1 MTHTFD
7 LELKNLGKDFG
18 ASRAVDKVSLQIGK
32 GEFVS
37 LLGPSG
43 CGKST
48 TLMMIAGFEQ
58 PSTGEILVRG
68 NPVHHLEPNQR
79 NVGIVFQSYALFP
92 HMSVR
97 QNVEYGL
104 KMRKVS
110 AAERTKRVDDML
122 KLVHMHEYAERSTR
136 QLSGGQQQRVALARA
151 LVIEPDLL
159 LLDEPFSAL
168 DRKLREEFQRE
179 VRLLQKKLGITTI
192 FVTHDQEEALLMSD
206 RIAVMS
212 HGRVEQCASPV
223 SLYRDPA
230 TSFVANFIGRG
241 SFFSPSTG
249 SSPGAGGG
257 SPKLFFRPED
267 AEAASESAAYSFEG
281 VVQAVYFQGS
291 ATLADVKVSDVNDTL
306 LVDVSPWLRHD
317 TVEPGSPLRF
327 SVPRSKI
334 REFAG

>member
-1 MTHTFD
+1 MNQVFD
-7 LELKNLGKDFG
+7 LELKGLVKEFAG
-18 ASRAVDKVSLQIGK
+18 SRAVDQVDLQINK

-58 PSTGEILVRG
+58 PTGGDILVRG
-68 NPVHHLEPNQR
+68 RQVQHLEPNER

-92 HMSVR
+92 HMTVR

-104 KMRKVS
+104 RMRKTPPE
-110 AAERTKRVDDML
+110 ERRRRVDDML
-122 KLVHMHEYAERSTR
+122 RLVHMHEFAERNTR

-179 VRLLQKKLGITTI
+179 VRMLQKTLGITTI

-212 HGRVEQCASPV
+212 RGRIQQCASPLA
-223 SLYRDPA
+223 LYQEPA
-230 TSFVANFIGRG
+230 NEFVAGFIGRG
-241 SFFSPSTG
+241 TFVAD
-249 SSPGAGGG
+249 GASAGQ
-257 SPKLFFRPED
+257 LFFRPED
-267 AEAASESAAYSFEG
+267 VSPRSGTDDLNFSGQVMAL
-281 VVQAVYFQGS
+281 YFQGAS
-291 ATLADVKVSDVNDTL
+291 TLAEVQVPGAESAMLIDAT
-306 LVDVSPWLRHD
+306 PWLREAALE
-317 TVEPGSPLRF
+317 VGAPLQF
-327 SVPRSKI
+327 HVPRHKV
-334 REFAG
+334 RAFRA

>member
-1 MTHTFD
+1 MTQAYD
-7 LELKNLGKDFG
+7 LELKSLVKDFG
-18 ASRAVDKVSLQIGK
+18 ASRAVDHVDLRIRK

-58 PSTGEILVRG
+58 PSAGEILVRG
-68 NPVHHLEPNQR
+68 QQVQHLEPNER
-79 NVGIVFQSYALFP
+79 NVGIVFQAYALFP

-104 KMRKVS
+104 KMRKV
-110 AAERTKRVDDML
+110 APADRARRVDEIL
-122 KLVHMHEYAERSTR
+122 KLVHMHQFAERSIR

-179 VRLLQKKLGITTI
+179 VRLLQRKLGITTI

-212 HGRVEQCASPV
+212 GGRIEQCAAPTT
-223 SLYRDPA
+223 LYQQPA
-230 TSFVANFIGRG
+230 TRFVASFIGRG
-241 SFFSPSTG
+241 SFI
-249 SSPGAGGG
+249 PGDAGH
-257 SPKLFFRPED
+257 SFFRPED
-267 AEAASESAAYSFEG
+267 AVSSLEHGGLNFDG
-281 VVQAVYFQGS
+281 TIQALYFKGS
-291 ATLADVKVSDVNDTL
+291 STLADVKVDGHNDPL
-306 LVDVSPWLRHD
+306 LIEVSSLHKGESLEIGAP
-317 TVEPGSPLRF
+317 VRF
-327 SVPRSKI
+327 SVPAERVRSYS
-334 REFAG
+334 A

>member
-1 MTHTFD
+1 MNQVFD
-7 LELKNLGKDFG
+7 LELKGLVKTFG
-18 ASRAVDKVSLQIGK
+18 GSRAVDQVDLQIAK

-58 PSTGEILVRG
+58 PSGGEILVRERQ
-68 NPVHHLEPNQR
+68 VHHLEPNER

-92 HMSVR
+92 HMTVR

-104 KMRKVS
+104 RMRKTPPE
-110 AAERTKRVDDML
+110 ERRRRVDDML
-122 KLVHMHEYAERSTR
+122 RLVHMHEHAERSTR

-179 VRLLQKKLGITTI
+179 VRVLQKTLGITTI

-212 HGRVEQCASPV
+212 HGKIQQCATPLT
-223 SLYRDPA
+223 LYQDPA
-230 TSFVANFIGRG
+230 NEFVAGFIGRG
-241 SFFSPSTG
+241 TFVAD
-249 SSPGAGGG
+249 SSSAR
-257 SPKLFFRPED
+257 KLFFRPED
-267 AEAASESAAYSFEG
+267 VSPRAGADDLGFSG
-281 VVQAVYFQGS
+281 QVVAMYFQGAS
-291 ATLADVKVSDVNDTL
+291 TLAEVQVPGAGSAMLIDAT
-306 LVDVSPWLRHD
+306 PWLREASLE
-317 TVEPGSPLRF
+317 VGAPLQF
-327 SVPRSKI
+327 HVPRHKV
-334 REFAG
+334 RAFGA

>member
-1 MTHTFD
+1 MTTPFD
-7 LELKNLGKDFG
+7 LELKDLGKEFG
-18 ASRAVDKVSLQIGK
+18 TSRAVDQVSLQINK

-58 PSTGEILVRG
+58 PTSGEILVRG

-92 HMSVR
+92 HMTVR

-104 KMRKVS
+104 KMRKVA
-110 AAERTKRVDDML
+110 AAERTRRVDEML
-122 KLVHMHEYAERSTR
+122 KLVHMHEYADRSTR

-212 HGRVEQCASPV
+212 HGRVEQCATPV
-223 SLYRDPA
+223 TLYRDPA
-230 TSFVANFIGRG
+230 TRFVADFIGRG
-241 SFFSPSTG
+241 SFFVPDDASRQM
-249 SSPGAGGG
+249 
-257 SPKLFFRPED
+257 FFRPED
-267 AEAASESAAYSFEG
+267 AVAHREGAGYSFDG
-281 VVQAVYFQGS
+281 VVQALYFQGS
-291 ATLADVKVSDVNDTL
+291 ATLADVQLHGSESTM
-306 LVDVSPWLRHD
+306 LVDVSPWLKSATLD
-317 TVEPGSPLRF
+317 VGSPFSF
-327 SVPRSKI
+327 SVPPDRV
-334 REFAG
+334 REFSR

>member
-1 MTHTFD
+1 MTSPYD
-7 LELKNLGKDFG
+7 LELRGLVKDFG
-18 ASRAVDKVSLQIGK
+18 ASRAVDHVDLQIRK

-58 PSTGEILVRG
+58 PTGGEILVRG
-68 NPVHHLEPNQR
+68 QQVQHLEPNRR

-92 HMSVR
+92 HMTVR

-104 KMRKVS
+104 KMRKV
-110 AAERTKRVDDML
+110 AAELRARRVEEVL
-122 KLVHMHEYAERSTR
+122 RLVHMHDFADRSTR

-206 RIAVMS
+206 RIAVMRG
-212 HGRVEQCASPV
+212 GRIEQCATPMV
-223 SLYRDPA
+223 LYQEPA
-230 TSFVANFIGRG
+230 TRFVASFIGRG
-241 SFFSPSTG
+241 SFIP
-249 SSPGAGGG
+249 GG
-257 SPKLFFRPED
+257 SGNHFFRPED
-267 AEAASESAAYSFEG
+267 VVPHLEGDGLVFEG
-281 VVQAVYFQGS
+281 SVQAIYFQGS
-291 ATLADVKVSDVNDTL
+291 STLADVQVPGQEDTL
-306 LVDVSPWLRHD
+306 LVEVSNFGKGQPLDVGSSVAFRVPKERLRNYA
-317 TVEPGSPLRF
+317 R
-327 SVPRSKI
+327 
-334 REFAG
+334 